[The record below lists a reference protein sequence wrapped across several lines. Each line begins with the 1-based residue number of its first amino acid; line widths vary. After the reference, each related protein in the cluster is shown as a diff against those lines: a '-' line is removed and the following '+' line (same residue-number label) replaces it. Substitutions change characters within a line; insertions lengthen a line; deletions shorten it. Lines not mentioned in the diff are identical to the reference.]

1 MKNLK
6 RFLSLLLVLTMVFA
20 LVACDSTDPTEAPTE
35 NAGTSGSGENVDPTE
50 GSKIPDYLNV
60 GQAPLVDEE
69 ITLRVAILC
78 HDNTVDPESTWM
90 FSYIEEVLGINLE
103 LEYFYQATRDENVAL
118 MMADGN
124 LPDIMIGM
132 GLTAN
137 ELTRYGSVDGLLL
150 DVAPYLNEENAPN
163 IMEVINEHPD
173 YLAQL
178 TNAEGQV
185 FSIGSYKEREY
196 NTGIHRMFYNYDIL
210 EAAGVESC
218 PTTLDEFMTMLRTV
232 KSYSDANS
240 LGIIPFGGNWARYNA
255 TYLILNALGFNYSMD
270 STEQRSHETEIALRN
285 GEVTLICYDKEAF
298 PKYLETM
305 HTIYSEGLME
315 QDYYTLDKETTK
327 AHLAAGTYAV
337 FSEKPF
343 LYGGEEFGQ
352 QWWGGVPLTSEY
364 NDTPFWTN
372 YSDGYIGSYV
382 ISAETEYPELCV
394 AFADY
399 WFADGNRR
407 LISWGPSVNQEELFL
422 GETTGWYWN
431 EELGEYTFDEFL
443 ANQDAYQALQ
453 YWRFENIILWQDGT
467 FIRSKPGDAV
477 DENGVSHAVDYNL
490 EETDINVM
498 AELRHNEEMT
508 GTKGFNYMMHNTW
521 GRYLTDELSPKI
533 CYFDEETTIRVTE
546 LKTLIDDYASQEIA
560 KFIIGERPLSEI
572 DEYFAELEA
581 LGADEYVQYYADY
594 YEASK

>member
-1 MKNLK
+1 MKKAK
-6 RFLSLLLVLTMVFA
+6 RILSLLLALVMVFA
-20 LVACDSTDPTEAPTE
+20 MAACVQTDSPGT
-35 NAGTSGSGENVDPTE
+35 TSGTLDTTAEPATE
-50 GSKIPDYLNV
+50 GSKLPDYLNV
-60 GQAPLVDEE
+60 GKAPLVQGED
-69 ITLRVAILC
+69 ITLRVAVMC
-78 HDNTVDPESTWM
+78 HDNTVEPESTWM
-90 FSYIEEVLGINLE
+90 FNYIEQILGINLE

-124 LPDIMIGM
+124 LPDILIGM

-137 ELTRYGSVDGLLL
+137 ELTRYGAVEGLLL
-150 DVAPYLNEENAPN
+150 DIAPYLNEENAPN
-163 IMEVINEHPD
+163 ILALANDDPD

-178 TNAEGQV
+178 TNADGQV
-185 FSIGSYKEREY
+185 FSIGSYKERSI
-196 NTGIHRMFYNYDIL
+196 NNGIHRMFYNYDIM

-218 PTTLDEFMTMLRTV
+218 PTTLDEFMTMLRTI
-232 KSYSDANS
+232 KSYSDQND
-240 LGIIPFGGNWARYNA
+240 LGIIPFGGNYERYNA

-285 GEVTLICYDKEAF
+285 GEVTLICYDKEVF

-343 LYGGEEFGQ
+343 LYGGEEFGH

-372 YSDGYIGSYV
+372 YSDGYIGSYA
-382 ISAETEYPELCV
+382 ISAETKYPELCV

-399 WFADGNRR
+399 WFADGNRQM
-407 LISWGPSVNQEELFL
+407 ISWGPSVNQTELHV
-422 GETTGWYWN
+422 GETDGWFYD
-431 EELGEYTFDEFL
+431 EEEGKTFQAYLD
-443 ANQDAYQALQ
+443 NKDAYQALQ
-453 YWRFENIILWQDGT
+453 YWRFENITLWLESS
-467 FIRSKPGDAV
+467 FIVSRQGIDV
-477 DENGVSHAVDYNL
+477 DENGEPIPTTDYNL
-490 EETDINVM
+490 EETDINKL
-498 AELRHNEEMT
+498 AELRHDEEMT
-508 GTKGFNYMMHNTW
+508 GTIGFNYMMHNTW

-533 CYFDEETTIRVTE
+533 CYFDEETTARIAE
-546 LKTLIDDYASQEIA
+546 LKTLIEDYATQEIA

-572 DEYFAELEA
+572 DDYFAELEK
-581 LGADEYVQYYADY
+581 LGADEYVKYYADY
-594 YEASK
+594 YAAANS